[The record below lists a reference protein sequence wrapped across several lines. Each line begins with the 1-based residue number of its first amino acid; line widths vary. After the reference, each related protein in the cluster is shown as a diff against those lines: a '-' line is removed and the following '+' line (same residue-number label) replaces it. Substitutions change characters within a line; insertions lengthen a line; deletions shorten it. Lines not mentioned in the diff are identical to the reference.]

1 MLDYERAVKS
11 DLNSVLDIIQ
21 RAFYNDKTIL
31 GIEPDFCAS
40 PEKLREYIS
49 SRRVWK
55 LTTGEELVGCLIAYI
70 DRNKEGF
77 LVCVAVK
84 PELQNKGFGAQAMD
98 WLMQQFRSVRVWHC
112 FVPTANSQTKHFFEQ
127 NGFTIS
133 NETYNTSNDYYNNK
147 FYSLFKKDL
156 DEETDDPKGGCLY
169 KDLAQHGFKGEF
181 FEDLLKVENVRIE
194 RIISRGQT
202 SPESGFYDQHWTEIV
217 LVLCGNAHLEI
228 EGQVYELRSGDWRCI
243 YPHEKHRVIKT
254 SCEPPCVWYA
264 IHISE

>member
-31 GIEPDFCAS
+31 GTEPDFCAS
-40 PEKLREYIS
+40 PEKLSEYIS

-217 LVLCGNAHLEI
+217 LVLCGNE
-228 EGQVYELRSGDWRCI
+228 
-243 YPHEKHRVIKT
+243 
-254 SCEPPCVWYA
+254 
-264 IHISE
+264 